1 MIKQKILAHI
11 GSINMLTDVQQ
22 SSTELLNFYVE
33 DLLCVA
39 QIEKGNLKKNIEI
52 FNTKT
57 AVEDIKKI

>member
-1 MIKQKILAHI
+1 MTEVQK
-11 GSINMLTDVQQ
+11 

-57 AVEDIKKI
+57 AVEEIRQI